1 MTNIKIINNQHE
13 IQRCKYC
20 GDPCGN
26 WCCQDCFDLFE
37 ADSAYP
43 VDEEEAEDD
52 E

>member
-1 MTNIKIINNQHE
+1 MKNIKIKNNQQD

-26 WCCQDCFDLFE
+26 WCCKDCYDLFE
-37 ADSAYP
+37 ADNT
-43 VDEEEAEDD
+43 DEDDRDNEDD